1 MSQDSLTAVTVTLTG
16 GDSRCIS
23 LYFVEIIQMGSND
36 SPVIMSSSSPSTSV
50 TGLDLCRDRYFVVGF
65 VQAPSGVQGGRSTPQ
80 MIGKYISEA

>member
-16 GDSRCIS
+16 GDSHCIS
-23 LYFVEIIQMGSND
+23 LYFVEITQMGSND
-36 SPVIMSSSSPSTSV
+36 PPTIMSNSFPSIGV
-50 TGLDLCRDRYFVVGF
+50 TGLDLCRNRYSVVGY